1 VSIARNYQLPYQP
14 QQPPP
19 APVNPFIRIFRKVA
33 AVVDDMNYATRLM
46 SVRGVSYEQYLSQPN
61 AAPETYEE
69 FLLRSRGP
77 RLREPTARA
86 RAAGRKVR

>member
-1 VSIARNYQLPYQP
+1 MNTARPYQLPYQP

-19 APVNPFIRIFRKVA
+19 TSANPFMRVFRKVA

-46 SVRGVSYEQYLSQPN
+46 SVRGVSYDQYLSQPN

-69 FLLRSRGP
+69 FLVRSRGP

-86 RAAGRKVR
+86 RAAGRRVR